1 MISQYSFGI
10 RCAHWLLARISLFQS
25 VCLLL
30 WLGER
35 AYHETEPPI
44 SPWMVYAYIGIG
56 LIASAGI
63 TSRFL
68 TRLSLTIVLLSQ
80 LYIVY
85 LFCFEKRLGYSKCLR
100 ARVSLRCLT
109 TIGIYFRLLG
119 VNGDYND
126 TVRKQS
132 GLLNNSN
139 NNFHKIN
146 STTNLYAFGLTVM
159 SISLCLLGIFC
170 IPIELFQ
177 LDKDIQLT
185 EVNSTLFLSSESYLC
200 KLLSFILGICLL
212 IASIIYSIPVIIHD
226 KLLLNNTL
234 SYKSNLFYYADY
246 LIGFAF
252 LVLSLLRDCNFNY
265 WHIKGCEF
273 WLEIRVLFENVT
285 ILLGIFVIN
294 HLLTTTTPSTTTTGS
309 GNNNNNGNI
318 SGKCS
323 AGNCKLLKSQ

>member
-1 MISQYSFGI
+1 MKQNPLYPHGWFMHIPGILISVSLLTTSF
-10 RCAHWLLARISLFQS
+10 HKTFPQS
-25 VCLLL
+25 SSTFC
-30 WLGER
+30 
-35 AYHETEPPI
+35 
-44 SPWMVYAYIGIG
+44 YIGIG

-185 EVNSTLFLSSESYLC
+185 EVNSTLFLSS
-200 KLLSFILGICLL
+200 ICLL

-294 HLLTTTTPSTTTTGS
+294 HLLTTTTTTTTTPSTTTTGS

>member
-1 MISQYSFGI
+1 MD
-10 RCAHWLLARISLFQS
+10 
-25 VCLLL
+25 
-30 WLGER
+30 
-35 AYHETEPPI
+35 
-44 SPWMVYAYIGIG
+44 G
-56 LIASAGI
+56 LCI
-63 TSRFL
+63 
-68 TRLSLTIVLLSQ
+68 
-80 LYIVY
+80 
-85 LFCFEKRLGYSKCLR
+85 C
-100 ARVSLRCLT
+100 
-109 TIGIYFRLLG
+109 
-119 VNGDYND
+119 
-126 TVRKQS
+126 
-132 GLLNNSN
+132 
-139 NNFHKIN
+139 
-146 STTNLYAFGLTVM
+146 
-159 SISLCLLGIFC
+159 IFC

-185 EVNSTLFLSSESYLC
+185 EVNSTLFLSS
-200 KLLSFILGICLL
+200 ICLL

-294 HLLTTTTPSTTTTGS
+294 HLLTTTTTTTTTPSTTTTGS